1 MKKMKK
7 TFCIVLSVVLVV
19 ASVAAFMFIPRKGT
33 QKDFEWDGKTISY
46 EDIPTLEKTPVRI
59 IKSLCFPTL
68 S

>member
-33 QKDFEWDGKTISY
+33 ISGGK
-46 EDIPTLEKTPVRI
+46 
-59 IKSLCFPTL
+59 CFMIML
-68 S
+68 SAV